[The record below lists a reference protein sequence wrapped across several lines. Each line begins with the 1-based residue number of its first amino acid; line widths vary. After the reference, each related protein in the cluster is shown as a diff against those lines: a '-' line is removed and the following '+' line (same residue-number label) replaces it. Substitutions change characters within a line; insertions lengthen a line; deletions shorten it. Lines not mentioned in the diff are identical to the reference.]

1 MTRPRE
7 DFASRFRY
15 GQTDVRE
22 GRLAIGR
29 DMFRG
34 AECIT
39 LEVSVPA
46 RQLYLD
52 AAQARAI
59 AAALQTE
66 ARALDV
72 PLPGQAP
79 G

>member
-1 MTRPRE
+1 MTRFAA
-7 DFASRFRY
+7 DFVSRFRY
-15 GQTDVRE
+15 GQADVRE
-22 GRLAIGR
+22 GRLAVGR
-29 DMFRG
+29 DMFHG
-34 AECIT
+34 TECVT

-59 AAALQTE
+59 AAALETE
-66 ARALDV
+66 AGVLEV
-72 PLPGQAP
+72 PLPGQAA